1 MTELEIIAE
10 KAKKYD
16 ELAAK
21 IAACYEDDEGNY
33 DENEDDEGADLLTI
47 GEIAAAHFGY
57 LG

>member
-1 MTELEIIAE
+1 MTEIEIITE

-21 IAACYEDDEGNY
+21 IAACYESDDGDY
-33 DENEDDEGADLLTI
+33 DENEEGADLLTI

>member
-1 MTELEIIAE
+1 MTELEIITE

-21 IAACYEDDEGNY
+21 IAACYEDEEGDYGEDE
-33 DENEDDEGADLLTI
+33 EGADLLTI
-47 GEIAAAHFGY
+47 GEIAASHFGY